1 MLFAEANSFSISKKD
16 PETIR
21 RGGESDN

>member
-1 MLFAEANSFSISKKD
+1 MKTTGKKD

-21 RGGESDN
+21 